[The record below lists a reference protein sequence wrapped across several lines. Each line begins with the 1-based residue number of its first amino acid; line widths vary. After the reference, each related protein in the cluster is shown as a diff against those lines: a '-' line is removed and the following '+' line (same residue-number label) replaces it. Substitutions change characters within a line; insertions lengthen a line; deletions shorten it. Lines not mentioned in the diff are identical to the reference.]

1 MCHCQKFTMIWLK
14 LWLWILLLQLC
25 CSGTTYQMFLSLNSS
40 YFYSINCGCWSKM
53 VLYDYCTFLC
63 MNFFRPM
70 REYFLGYSASKFRGK
85 DKLFSTS
92 PFGNVVPCA
101 ASRLLVS
108 ILFYT
113 APILK
118 LHCKINIGYQ
128 NIFLPCTLCNK
139 YFSELSL
146 KITHNN
152 N

>member
-1 MCHCQKFTMIWLK
+1 
-14 LWLWILLLQLC
+14 
-25 CSGTTYQMFLSLNSS
+25 
-40 YFYSINCGCWSKM
+40 M

-113 APILK
+113 APINYTVK
-118 LHCKINIGYQ
+118 YWIPKH
-128 NIFLPCTLCNK
+128 FLALYTV
-139 YFSELSL
+139 
-146 KITHNN
+146 
-152 N
+152 